1 MRFSKRST
9 GRVLFV
15 RVEHD
20 AELIQFIKNLAIE
33 QKISVAAFTAIGAF
47 KSAVLDYYDQKTH
60 RYTDHEVNQPCE
72 LVSCIGNISLK
83 DGTPF
88 VHAHA
93 VLSDS
98 SGNTNG
104 GHLKTGMVF
113 AAEIHMF
120 ELRGDT
126 VERKLDIVTGLSL
139 WDL

>member
-9 GRVLFV
+9 GRVFFV

-47 KSAVLDYYDQKTH
+47 KSAVLGYYDQQTH
-60 RYTDHEVNQPCE
+60 QYTDHEVNQPSE
-72 LVSCIGNISLK
+72 LVSCIGNISIK
-83 DGTPF
+83 DGTPI

-93 VLSDS
+93 VLSGPN
-98 SGNTNG
+98 GNAKG
-104 GHLKTGMVF
+104 GHLKTGTVF